1 MWSVWRT
8 VLEENEKVSK
18 AKLAAIELTL
28 QQIADEAKILRL
40 QKLQTT
46 KKVPKS
52 TAISNLG
59 RGLRTSLHCLM
70 LVVELCY

>member
-46 KKVPKS
+46 KKVKS
-52 TAISNLG
+52 IRMS
-59 RGLRTSLHCLM
+59 H
-70 LVVELCY
+70 E

>member
-46 KKVPKS
+46 KKVK
-52 TAISNLG
+52 TQNYFHELIDG
-59 RGLRTSLHCLM
+59 RVGVENSL
-70 LVVELCY
+70 